1 MKSLKPLT
9 PLALSLTLHLLVVG
23 WVLAVIRSHPE
34 PTLPLGAEIFF
45 EPTEEAPAPEEAN
58 GTPAGTQDP
67 AQPAPVEPPPAEP
80 APEPP
85 KAEEPKAPE
94 PPKAEEPKAPAPAPE
109 PPPVAAKPDPKVRT
123 DLIKAVKR
131 KEKTTA
137 EPVTTPAPKA
147 PAPAPTPTK
156 AAPAPSGPAQLWR
169 NKVSQS
175 GYKTLLRQKVESL
188 WKAPTI
194 ERDYQILYLCKIK
207 PDGRIDSLSLE
218 ESSGL
223 DLLDQGAKKAILD
236 ASPFPA
242 PPPEVLA
249 GAPVYEAWFRFH
261 PEEAQ

>member
-1 MKSLKPLT
+1 MKSLKPFT
-9 PLALSLTLHLLVVG
+9 PLALSLTLHLLVLG
-23 WVLAVIRSHPE
+23 WVLAMVRSSPE
-34 PTLPLGAEIFF
+34 PNLPLGAEILF
-45 EPTEEAPAPEEAN
+45 EPQEEAPAPETAEQNEAPQ
-58 GTPAGTQDP
+58 GTAGKTE
-67 AQPAPVEPPPAEP
+67 PAPPQV
-80 APEPP
+80 PEPP
-85 KAEEPKAPE
+85 KAEEP
-94 PPKAEEPKAPAPAPE
+94 PKVEEPKAPEPAPKAPE
-109 PPPVAAKPDPKVRT
+109 PPPVAAKTDPKVRA
-123 DLIKAVKR
+123 DLIKAVKS

-137 EPVTTPAPKA
+137 EPPPPPKA
-147 PAPAPTPTK
+147 PA
-156 AAPAPSGPAQLWR
+156 AAPAPAAPPGPAQLWR
-169 NKVSQS
+169 NKVNQN

-242 PPPEVLA
+242 PPVEVLA
-249 GAPVYEAWFRFH
+249 GAPVFEAWFRFH